1 MKRPMTPRGYAALRE
16 ELQKLKAMRPELAA
30 AIELARSHGDLSENA
45 DYDAAKEKSGMT
57 EAKIRDIETKL
68 TNAQVIDP
76 RKLGTISRVVFGV
89 SVRIEDMDSGDER
102 VIHLVGSD
110 ESDVEKG
117 RISVE
122 SPLGRAMIGKEAG
135 DAIRVE
141 LPAGAKEYQIVEFFV
156 SQEEYKDLEG

>member
-1 MKRPMTPRGYAALRE
+1 MKRPMTPRGYNALRE

-45 DYDAAKEKSGMT
+45 DYDAARDKSGFV

-110 ESDVEKG
+110 ESDVEKS

-122 SPLGRAMIGKEAG
+122 SPLGRALIGKESG

-156 SQEEYKDLEG
+156 SQEEYSDLEG

>member
-45 DYDAAKEKSGMT
+45 DYDAARDKSGFV

-76 RKLGTISRVVFGV
+76 RKLGTITRVVFGV

-122 SPLGRAMIGKEAG
+122 SPLGRAMIGKESG
-135 DAIRVE
+135 DAVRVE
-141 LPAGAKEYQIVEFFV
+141 LPSGAKEYQIVEFFV
-156 SQEEYKDLEG
+156 SQEEYKDLES